1 MAETGCLKDGH
12 FHNLQVEGT
21 CQFPTTTFTAKNST
35 DSATLQGYSAT
46 ITVLNGALTGQEA
59 AIGMPA
65 NFIPLCVSITV
76 TSASLN
82 DVVLEDLGPESN
94 PDGYIDGAAISVNST
109 GFKGI
114 FGLNGVLN
122 LATHPPTAHT
132 PTPDEVKC
140 TLGSDPGADTVIRF
154 TFFGFV
160 GFATV

>member
-12 FHNLQVEGT
+12 FQNLEVEGT
-21 CQFPTTTFTAKNST
+21 CQFSTTTITAKNST

-46 ITVLNGALTGQEA
+46 ITVSNGAAYGKEA

-76 TSASLN
+76 TSAATN
-82 DVVLEDLGPESN
+82 DVNLVDLGPEAN
-94 PDGYIDGAAISVNST
+94 PDGYIDGANISVNST

-114 FGLNGVLN
+114 FGLNGV
-122 LATHPPTAHT
+122 AAASGGAAPAAVGTA
-132 PTPDEVKC
+132 DEVKC
-140 TLGSDPGADTVIRF
+140 TLNSDPGADTVIRF

-160 GFATV
+160 GKAIL